1 MPIDM
6 GVAVRSN
13 HGQMRGNLQLR
24 NNGKPDPV
32 TGEYIWRLRIYLG
45 RDGDG
50 KQQFAS
56 RTFRWKPPS
65 DRSTSTGK
73 DQAETELAE
82 FLADVRQDRVDTNRK
97 LFSTLA
103 EQWLAAEVAHGLSPT
118 TLRSYRNVLKQK
130 LLPQFGKRPA
140 SSITSFDLDNFYA
153 AELRREV
160 RGHPIAP
167 ATVVKYHRILSSIF
181 RQAERWGWIQH
192 SPTRNARAPKLPN
205 KENVSPDLDVVRK
218 IVEAA
223 PDDRM
228 RLFMLLAASI
238 GARRGEIV
246 GLKWEDIDFVAGVVS
261 IPRSAYEKEG
271 GGVGI
276 KSTKSDKPRKVS
288 LDARILQTLDAIK
301 GTGFIFTDNGKDPWR
316 PDHVTK
322 TFADIREK
330 VPEAVGVR
338 LHDLRH
344 YHATTLIAAGID
356 VVTVSKRLGHAKVS
370 TTLDIYTSAVA
381 QRDRDAALVIH
392 ELGLD
397 EAMPI
402 GIPSEALTPHS

>member
-1 MPIDM
+1 
-6 GVAVRSN
+6 
-13 HGQMRGNLQLR
+13 MRGNLQLR
-24 NNGKPDPV
+24 NNGEPDSI
-32 TGEYIWRLRIYLG
+32 TGEYVWRLRVYLG
-45 RDGDG
+45 RDADG
-50 KQQFAS
+50 KQQFSS

-65 DRSTSTGK
+65 DRSTSNGREH
-73 DQAETELAE
+73 AETSLAE

-97 LFSTLA
+97 LFATLA

-118 TLRSYRNVLKQK
+118 TLRSYRNVLDQK
-130 LLPQFGKRPA
+130 LIPTFGKRPA
-140 SSITSFDLDNFYA
+140 SSITSFDLDSFYA
-153 AELRREV
+153 KELGRVIGEGDKAHTV
-160 RGHPIAP
+160 AP
-167 ATVVKYHRILSSIF
+167 ATVMKYHRVLSSMY
-181 RQAERWGWIQH
+181 RQAERWGWVQH

-205 KENVSPDLDVVRK
+205 KETPSPHLDVVRK

-223 PDDRM
+223 PDDQM
-228 RLFMLLAASI
+228 RLFLLLAAST
-238 GARRGEIV
+238 GARRGEII
-246 GLKWEDIDFVAGVVS
+246 GLKWEDINFAAGVVS
-261 IPRSAYEKEG
+261 IPRSVYEKTG

-288 LDARILQTLDAIK
+288 LDARILQTLAAIR

-330 VPEAVGVR
+330 VPEAAGMR

-381 QRDRDAALVIH
+381 QRDQDAALVIH
-392 ELGLD
+392 DLALD
-397 EAMPI
+397 ESKPD
-402 GIPSEALTPHS
+402 GIPSDELPPHS